1 MTKNQVRP
9 LCGSH
14 SATFIAWHIGGS
26 SGGGG
31 VMIMTA
37 QDDDQDDYYYCSDS
51 PAGVD

>member
-26 SGGGG
+26 SGGS

>member
-1 MTKNQVRP
+1 MTNNQVRP

-26 SGGGG
+26 SGGG

-51 PAGVD
+51 PSGVD